1 MSSHDSR
8 AHAKRGAFADVYR
21 KTCQQL
27 RAYPL
32 SYVLTPAFFN
42 HRIVRVPGDKVAGDN
57 DWGLLTD
64 SLALA
69 VDLGGVC
76 IWSNWWDEKKRQLMK
91 LKSGKEL
98 ERATATLKAKIPLI
112 LHDEVT
118 TPLLGSVASAILH
131 SPNFTTLTLDGII
144 LKPMHL
150 KSLCQAVI
158 KSKSLTHLSL
168 ARCEIGDAGFAELAP
183 SIKSSSSLSIL
194 ILADNQLTHSSAAL
208 LAEALKSQSVR
219 RVEAA
224 FPDQLRVSVPRSSR
238 SFRSKSLHG
247 RLSVDSG
254 IAITTSRSFLKR
266 INLSCN
272 RLGDCGLFHLIDAVQ
287 NDVGVQ
293 VIDLQ
298 FNQIT
303 NEGAEAVLLVLKD
316 MRGMGAMTA
325 FDLRGNAN
333 VDPKFVTEVF
343 EMGDAMCRTNP
354 DLQRLADGIDPL
366 LPTLHLPPSH
376 SQAIIAKQRAKIEGK
391 AKGAKLRPK
400 REPVVHASRAAW
412 RPAGKLPPPKL
423 ALSTDKSERTK
434 EMHPT
439 VDVAKLSSLVVT
451 NHELA
456 TKVKTLETALMHAIN
471 APVPRVGADSVHAR
485 SVPPTVVDG
494 NEPMAAARPS
504 FAPAPHN
511 APLPFTAG
519 PAAMDPVLS
528 LPHPQGHLVQPVEN
542 NHPGDVGYPLDV
554 TDSAVVDPCS
564 DATPTVD
571 LMAVGDLIKQLHL
584 TLVGGAVTPWTLLEL
599 DRQVQSAHA
608 AVRQHPYPI
617 FSDALRKLEARAEHA
632 RRQLW
637 DRSPEAMRHV
647 VDVDQWVADHA
658 RATSA
663 ARASWEV
670 DPWANL
676 VPLDDPRE
684 MQARY
689 EREHPLW
696 TSPTHGGGARA
707 RLGKAEADAAVDVS
721 ASLRL
726 QDLGEPRVEQQ
737 SPPHEPTPSSMRRPS
752 TARAPLPPV
761 DDDLLAG
768 LAVENAPKHVLVSA
782 R

>member
-21 KTCQQL
+21 KACQQV

-118 TPLLGSVASAILH
+118 TPLLGSVASAILY

-144 LKPMHL
+144 LKPSHL

-158 KSKSLTHLSL
+158 KSKSLTHFSL
-168 ARCEIGDAGFAELAP
+168 ARCEIGDTGFAELAP

-219 RVEAA
+219 RIEAA
-224 FPDQLRVSVPRSSR
+224 FPDQLRVSAPRSSR
-238 SFRSKSLHG
+238 SSRSKSLHG
-247 RLSVDSG
+247 RRSVDSG
-254 IAITTSRSFLKR
+254 IAMSTSRSFLKR

-293 VIDLQ
+293 VIDMQ

-316 MRGMGAMTA
+316 MRGMGSMTA

-333 VDPKFVTEVF
+333 VDPKFVAEVF
-343 EMGDAMCRTNP
+343 AMGDAMCRTDP
-354 DLQRLADGIDPL
+354 DLQRLDDGIDPL

-376 SQAIIAKQRAKIEGK
+376 LQAIIAKQRAKIDGK
-391 AKGAKLRPK
+391 PKDTKSRPR
-400 REPVVHASRAAW
+400 REPVVQVPRAAW

-423 ALSTDKSERTK
+423 PQSIGKPERSK
-434 EMHPT
+434 DMHPT

-451 NHELA
+451 NHALA

-471 APVPRVGADSVHAR
+471 APMPRVGVDSAHAR
-485 SVPPTVVDG
+485 SVPPTGVDG
-494 NEPMAAARPS
+494 NEPVAVARAS
-504 FAPAPHN
+504 LATISHI

-519 PAAMDPVLS
+519 PSVMDPALS
-528 LPHPQGHLVQPVEN
+528 LPHPPTHFDHAIEHHH
-542 NHPGDVGYPLDV
+542 HPGDIEYPLDV
-554 TDSAVVDPCS
+554 TDSVAIDPCP

-584 TLVGGAVTPWTLLEL
+584 TLVGGTVTPWTLLDL

-617 FSDALRKLEARAEHA
+617 FADALRKLEARAEHA

-647 VDVDQWVADHA
+647 VDVDRWVAEHA
-658 RATSA
+658 RATSV
-663 ARASWEV
+663 ARANGEV
-670 DPWANL
+670 DPWADV

-707 RLGKAEADAAVDVS
+707 RRGKAEADAAVDVS

-726 QDLGEPRVEQQ
+726 QDLGEPRAEQR
-737 SPPHEPTPSSMRRPS
+737 SPPHKPTPSSMRRPS

-761 DDDLLAG
+761 DGDLLAE
-768 LAVENAPKHVLVSA
+768 LQVLS
-782 R
+782 